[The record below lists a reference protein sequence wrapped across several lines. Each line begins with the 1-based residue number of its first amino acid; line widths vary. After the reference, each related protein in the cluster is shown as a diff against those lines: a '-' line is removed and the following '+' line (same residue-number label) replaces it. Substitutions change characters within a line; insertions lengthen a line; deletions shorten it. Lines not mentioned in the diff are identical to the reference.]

1 MAQPTNPTTFPEY
14 YGKLS
19 EEELNE
25 HDERLYAEITS
36 ITTTSMRAVGLPI
49 NDAEGSH
56 DTSLEA
62 GLATKE
68 RLKQLSA
75 EIDAIAV
82 FKKKR
87 IQGQ

>member
-1 MAQPTNPTTFPEY
+1 
-14 YGKLS
+14 
-19 EEELNE
+19 
-25 HDERLYAEITS
+25 
-36 ITTTSMRAVGLPI
+36 MRGVGLPI

-87 IQGQ
+87 IQG